1 MIDKNDEEISD
12 LQHEGRKMAITK
24 KDARTPYT
32 TYMLINPRK
41 AHNIEVYVLKD
52 YLKEKL
58 GIEFRP
64 RTSKDI
70 L

>member
-1 MIDKNDEEISD
+1 MV
-12 LQHEGRKMAITK
+12 ITK
-24 KDARTPYT
+24 KDKKTSYT

-58 GIEFRP
+58 KIEFRP
-64 RTSKDI
+64 RTSEDI